1 MINKYAVKT
10 SMTAIALATTL
21 GLAACGN
28 TDTDAGGM
36 GGMSPSSSTASATP
50 SSGSSSSVSAAFNM
64 ADVMFVRM
72 MVPHHEQA
80 VAMSDTLLAKSGVNP
95 EVTAL
100 AEEIKAAQQPE
111 IATMNGFLAAWG
123 EDMGDGGMGGMNH
136 GGDDGMATDAEL
148 QEFEQ
153 ADGVTGQ
160 RLYLEMMTA
169 HHTGAI
175 TMAQTEIK
183 DGDSPE
189 AIQLAQ
195 DIVTAQQQEITVMKD
210 LLTKI

>member
-1 MINKYAVKT
+1 M
-10 SMTAIALATTL
+10 LAATL
-21 GLAACGN
+21 GLAGCGN

-36 GGMSPSSSTASATP
+36 PGMDPSSSTSSAAP
-50 SSGSSSSVSAAFNM
+50 SSGSSSSVSADFNP
-64 ADVMFVRM
+64 ADVMFVQM

-111 IATMNGFLAAWG
+111 IETMNGFLVAWG
-123 EDMGDGGMGGMNH
+123 QDMGDGMGDGGMGGMDH
-136 GGDDGMATDAEL
+136 GKDDGMATDAEL

-153 ADGVTGQ
+153 ADGATGQ

-175 TMAQTEIK
+175 TMAQTEIDNGK
-183 DGDSPE
+183 SPE
-189 AIQLAQ
+189 AIQLAR